1 MMPEIRES
9 PMKSVGEFPSIEVFQ
24 KPETIRM
31 EKAQPEIT
39 WMKKEVEKTRMEKVP
54 EEPDSPSKRT
64 KIDMSLYGYKEP
76 PKEEVIEFDGDFDKL
91 FKQKPK
97 TIKGML
103 TLM

>member
-1 MMPEIRES
+1 
-9 PMKSVGEFPSIEVFQ
+9 
-24 KPETIRM
+24 
-31 EKAQPEIT
+31 
-39 WMKKEVEKTRMEKVP
+39 MEKVP
-54 EEPDSPSKRT
+54 EEPDSPTKRT

-103 TLM
+103 TLMAMAFKKKLDSYKTGDA